1 MRFGFKFGFGGGEE
15 FTLTNCYPSLTQLT
29 DGGYGY
35 DLAQVITGALTPDTT
50 ANGIP
55 IYSASFYDNG
65 DFFMSFGV
73 AGTTQLFAD
82 IEETNEIKLIIKS
95 FGTEHVELHW
105 NTTNLR
111 YEGIN
116 TTLATATALRVGTKV
131 CFGDIVIPDKLIDI
145 DFGILEVV

>member
-1 MRFGFKFGFGGGEE
+1 MRFGFGFGFGGGEA

-35 DLAQVITGALTPDTT
+35 DLAQVITGALNPDTT

-82 IEETNEIKLIIKS
+82 VEETNEIKLIIKS
-95 FGTEHVELHW
+95 FGSKNVELYW
-105 NTTNLR
+105 STTNLR

-116 TTLATATALRVGTKV
+116 IELATATALRIGTKV
-131 CFGDIVIPDKLIDI
+131 CFGDIAIPDKLIDI
-145 DFGILEVV
+145 DFAELETV